1 MAPGDSGLMS
11 ARPEPDL
18 AAAGYIETEHVVGGT
33 ATSYAATELPADGRF
48 DLRPDASADFAT
60 RVVVRRPTDPA
71 RFSGTLLVEWLNVS
85 GGRDTAPDWTYT
97 AEEILRR
104 GHAWAG
110 VSAQHA
116 GVEGGA
122 ASVEVADVGSPG
134 LKGSNP
140 DRYAGL
146 HHPGDAFAFDI
157 FSQVAAAV
165 RADVRP
171 GTTMAIG
178 ESQAAIA
185 LTTYVNGV
193 QPLTGLFD
201 GFLIHSRGAVAAPL
215 GAPGVGLVMDEVLR
229 GHPVRIR
236 EDTSVPVLMV
246 QTEGDLFGRIGYL
259 PARQPD
265 TDRIRLWEIAGA
277 AHADKYL
284 IGDFE
289 EFLGCTEP
297 VNRGQQ
303 CFVLRAALRHLDG
316 WARRGE
322 APPEVPRLEV
332 AGDGF
337 VLDACDNVRGGART
351 PVVDAPVEVLSGLAV
366 PGSSTICRL
375 FGRTSALGADQVRGL
390 YPTRADYLTAY
401 AAACDAAISAGLI
414 LPEDRDAVLAD
425 ARPHLV
431 PD

>member
-1 MAPGDSGLMS
+1 MPPGDSGLMS

-18 AAAGYIETEHVVGGT
+18 AAAGYAETEYAVAGT
-33 ATSYAATELPADGRF
+33 AASYAAAVLPPDGRF
-48 DLRPDASADFAT
+48 ALRPNETADFTT
-60 RVVVRRPTDPA
+60 RIVLRRPTDPA

-85 GGRDTAPDWTYT
+85 GGRDTAPEWTYT
-97 AEEILRR
+97 APEILRR

-116 GVEGGA
+116 GVEGGT
-122 ASVEVADVGSPG
+122 ASVEIADAGSPG

-140 DRYAGL
+140 ERYSGL
-146 HHPGDAFAFDI
+146 QHPGDAFAFDI
-157 FSQVAAAV
+157 FTQVADALRAEVGSRVTIAV
-165 RADVRP
+165 
-171 GTTMAIG
+171 G
-178 ESQAAIA
+178 ESQSAVT

-215 GAPGVGLVMDEVLR
+215 GTPGAGLVMDDVLR
-229 GHPVRIR
+229 GHAVRIR
-236 EDTSVPVLMV
+236 EDTTVPVLMV

-265 TDRIRLWEIAGA
+265 TDRIRLWEVAGT

-289 EFLGCTEP
+289 ELLGCAEP

-303 CFVLRAALRHLDG
+303 CFVLRAALRHLDR
-316 WARRGE
+316 WARGGH
-322 APPEVPRLEV
+322 APPTVSRLEV
-332 AGDGF
+332 DGDRF
-337 VLDACDNVRGGART
+337 VLDACGNVRGGVRT
-351 PVVDAPVEVLSGLAV
+351 PVVDAPVEVLSGIAV
-366 PGSSTICRL
+366 PGSSTLCRL
-375 FGRTSALGADQVRGL
+375 FGSTSDLAAERVAAL
-390 YPTRADYLTAY
+390 YPSRSDYLTAY
-401 AAACDAAISAGLI
+401 AAACDAAISAGL
-414 LPEDRDAVLAD
+414 LLAEDRAAVLAD

-431 PD
+431 PG